1 MPSANKQTKASR
13 GKSQMAKKQTRRSVS
28 LSKEIYNLLK
38 TKCDKEG
45 VTMSGVVSQL
55 IEEYL
60 SGSAKPVQREKEDAP
75 ESKRSTSSG
84 SRYVVNTDLIIA
96 GPNSESEAE
105 QAVNTL
111 VQRLVKKGEIAE
123 ALILSADPE

>member
-1 MPSANKQTKASR
+1 
-13 GKSQMAKKQTRRSVS
+13 MAKKQTRRSVS
-28 LSKEIYNLLK
+28 LSKDVYNLLK
-38 TKCDKEG
+38 AKCDKEG

-60 SGSAKPVQREKEDAP
+60 SGSAKPAPREKDDAA
-75 ESKRSTSSG
+75 ETKRSSSSG

-105 QAVNTL
+105 QLVNTL